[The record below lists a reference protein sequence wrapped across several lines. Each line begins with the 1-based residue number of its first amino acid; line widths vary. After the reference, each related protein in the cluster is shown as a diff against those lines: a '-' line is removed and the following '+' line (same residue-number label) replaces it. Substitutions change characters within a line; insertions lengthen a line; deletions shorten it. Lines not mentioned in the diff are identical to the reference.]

1 MQVIFHMHTVLSPL
15 PLLIY
20 KLSDEWPRLFGLE
33 LELLQL
39 LGTYKQAEPN
49 T

>member
-1 MQVIFHMHTVLSPL
+1 MQVIFRMHTVLSPL
-15 PLLIY
+15 PLHIY
-20 KLSDEWPRLFGLE
+20 KLSDEWPHLFGLE
-33 LELLQL
+33 LGLLQL